1 MAENKLP
8 SGVGKKI
15 VQALKKQQA
24 TIEIQAIPDP
34 IQEQTTLANE
44 IVTPVEVQEDEI
56 ITDNISLDDEFSE
69 FAVEN
74 NSEESFDMFEEA
86 PNQEQQ
92 EEFSSEFDDNFSMSF
107 DEDIDAS
114 SFDESETFATQSIK
128 GATVPQSQQKSYAV
142 PANVAVLKRLI
153 MQLPQGV
160 TKQTGAQIIRQTMEA
175 LGISM
180 GSVLKEA
187 QQGQDSL
194 TASAK
199 ACLSTIAEYKNNIR
213 SLEKQVQ
220 DYKKQAIA
228 LNDLINLFL
237 MTDKR

>member
-1 MAENKLP
+1 MVENKLP

-15 VQALKKQQA
+15 VQALKKQQSS
-24 TIEIQAIPDP
+24 IEIQTIPDP
-34 IQEQTTLANE
+34 IQEKTLVKETIA
-44 IVTPVEVQEDEI
+44 PVESFEEEI
-56 ITDNISLDDEFSE
+56 ITDNISLDEGFSE
-69 FAVEN
+69 FAVEDN
-74 NSEESFDMFEEA
+74 TDEDFEMFEET
-86 PNQEQQ
+86 QEEEQQ
-92 EEFSSEFDDNFSMSF
+92 EEFSSEFDDNFSVSFEDEIETSTF
-107 DEDIDAS
+107 DEN
-114 SFDESETFATQSIK
+114 EMFATPQSIK
-128 GATVPQSQQKSYAV
+128 GATAPQVQQKSYAV

-180 GSVLKEA
+180 GNVLKEA